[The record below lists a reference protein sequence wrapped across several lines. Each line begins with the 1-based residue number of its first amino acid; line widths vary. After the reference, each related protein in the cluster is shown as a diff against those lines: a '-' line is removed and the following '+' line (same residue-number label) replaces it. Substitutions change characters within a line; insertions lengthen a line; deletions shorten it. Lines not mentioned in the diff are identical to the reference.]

1 MSAVGPLKRIP
12 SASVGTLLGWRVQQ
26 LSNTIDQ
33 LLRESPLQTLGVAGL
48 LALIWSGLYVLLD
61 IVLRQVSRWELV
73 GAVAQEYIFINFF
86 FILSVMLVFSNAIIA
101 YSAFFGRDEAGH
113 LMTMPVLSRHVAFVK
128 WLEGIG
134 LSSWSFLLL
143 GVPLMLAVSQQR
155 DVQWHFYPL
164 FVAHFLGF
172 VAIPATVG
180 VILAWAVAMFAPRR
194 PMALVIWLA
203 VIGLVGVLAWLYRIS
218 LVATEADEWLRRIID
233 DLGFSRSIF
242 LPSAWTARGVIAII
256 QSDVRESLFYLGVVA
271 ANAMFL
277 TWLAINL
284 VASTWPEGYSRAQH
298 GRVLTTIRE
307 GWLTRT
313 ICRVLF
319 GYLPQR
325 LQLIMLKDLR
335 TFARDATQ
343 WTQMAIM
350 LGLLVL
356 YALNLHRLPF
366 DVGREQMQALV
377 TFGNL
382 MTVSLILA
390 TFTSRF
396 VYPLLS
402 LEMQQ
407 LWLLGMLPVRR
418 ITLLLAKFIFALTI
432 TGIASLVVMGLAVQM
447 LRLPFAWA
455 AVNMMTCL
463 LICVGLC
470 GLSVGLGARY
480 PVIGQRNPARIASGL
495 GGSFNLVA
503 SMVFVS
509 LALTGIGFLF
519 VTELRVNGIVNELS
533 LRSWQIFGGLAVF
546 SVLVATIS
554 MWWGARHFARFEH

>member
-1 MSAVGPLKRIP
+1 MSASGPIKRIP
-12 SASVGTLLGWRVQQ
+12 SASAGTLLGWRIRQ

-48 LALIWSGLYVLLD
+48 LALIWSGLYMLLD
-61 IVLRQVSRWELV
+61 IVLRQVSTWELV

-101 YSAFFGRDEAGH
+101 YSAFFGREEAGH
-113 LMTMPVLSRHVAFVK
+113 LMTMPVLTRHVAFVK

-134 LSSWSFLLL
+134 LSSWSFMLL

-155 DVQWHFYPL
+155 DVAWHFYPL
-164 FVAHFLGF
+164 FIAHFLGF
-172 VAIPATVG
+172 VTIPATIG

-194 PMALVIWLA
+194 PITLVIWLSGIA
-203 VIGLVGVLAWLYRIS
+203 LIGVLAWLYRIS
-218 LVATEADEWLRRIID
+218 LVATEADEWLRRIIA
-233 DLGFSRSIF
+233 DLSFSRSIF
-242 LPSAWTARGVIAII
+242 LPSAWTARGVIALIENNV
-256 QSDVRESLFYLGVVA
+256 QDSLFYLGVVA

-284 VASTWPEGYSRAQH
+284 VATTWSEGYSRAQH
-298 GRVLTTIRE
+298 GRVLTTIKE
-307 GWLTRT
+307 GWVTRA
-313 ICRVLF
+313 ICHFLF
-319 GYLPQR
+319 GYLPPR

-356 YALNLHRLPF
+356 YAFNLRRLPF
-366 DVGREQMQALV
+366 DVSRQQMQALV

-418 ITLLLAKFIFALTI
+418 MTLLFTKFIFALTI
-432 TGIASLVVMGLAVQM
+432 TGIASMLVMGLAVNM
-447 LRLPFAWA
+447 LKLPLIWA
-455 AVNMMTCL
+455 AINIAACL

-503 SMVFVS
+503 SMVFVALS
-509 LALTGIGFLF
+509 LTAMGYLF
-519 VTELRVNGIVNELS
+519 VNELRVNGITNELT
-533 LRSWQIFGGLAVF
+533 LRSWQIFGGLVVFAFAVAGGA
-546 SVLVATIS
+546 L
-554 MWWGARHFARFEH
+554 WWGARYFARFEH